1 MLTQYQEVSSN
12 EFMAEFFQKGGVWV
26 GLTCYQYLLLV
37 LLLAAVFM
45 DFAYDRIWNGWIIF
59 GMIIGLSFRFLE
71 YQWHGL
77 YEAVVSML
85 LSFVLLYPVYKI
97 GGLGAG
103 DVKLF
108 LMLGSFVP
116 AETLLRI
123 MISSFIVGALFS
135 IGKLVSKE
143 NLKERMRY
151 FFSYLADVF
160 CTRQWKLYGEELQ
173 WDYRMYMSNK
183 IHFALPVLISA
194 ALWMG
199 GVY

>member
-1 MLTQYQEVSSN
+1 
-12 EFMAEFFQKGGVWV
+12 
-26 GLTCYQYLLLV
+26 
-37 LLLAAVFM
+37 M
-45 DFAYDRIWNGWIIF
+45 DFAYDRIWNGWILF

-71 YQWHGL
+71 SQWHGL
-77 YEAVVSML
+77 YGAAVSML

-108 LMLGSFVP
+108 LMLGSFVT

-123 MISSFIVGALFS
+123 MVSSFVIGAVFS
-135 IGKLVSKE
+135 VGKLISEE
-143 NLKERMRY
+143 NLRERMQY

-160 CTRQWKLYGEELQ
+160 SKRQWKLYGEELRGN
-173 WDYRMYMSNK
+173 YRMYASNK
-183 IHFALPVLISA
+183 IHFALPVFISA

-199 GVY
+199 GFY